1 MGMSHLVNLLSA
13 LSPMGKRWLMAVGDS
28 VALAVMVT
36 AATSLAFGD
45 VAWGRAILAVLI
57 AIVIALPIFA
67 WCGLYRAIIRYISD
81 HALWAIT
88 KAVTVASVLWGLAV
102 REIFTDHG
110 AQQLAVAVILFWTF
124 ALVGVGGSRFIAR
137 WVLWW
142 PLRRQFGGR
151 QVLIF
156 GANDAG
162 WQLVSALRQ
171 GKEFFPA
178 AFLDE
183 DPLVI
188 GKEIG
193 GVRVF
198 GMDSLGMLVSRY
210 EIRDAIVAL
219 PQASELQRKRV
230 VETLQRFNLRVRVM
244 PPVADFTAGRYLPRI
259 VREVDVGDLLGRD
272 GVVPDMEL
280 MRESV
285 SGRVVMVTGAG
296 GSIGSELCRQIALLD
311 PVRLVLVEINEYAL
325 YRVQQALL
333 ELGFSDLVPA
343 LGSIEDRDWL
353 RDLIQRHGITT
364 IFHAAA
370 YKHVPLVEQ
379 NALQGIRNNVLGSK
393 ALVEAALA
401 EGIERFVLISSDKA
415 VHPTNVMGA
424 TKRWSELLVLAAAHR
439 CLQER
444 LPCRFSMVRFGN
456 VLGSSGSV
464 VPLFKRQIERGG
476 PITVTHPE
484 VTRYFMSI
492 HEAVELV
499 LQASSLAEGGEVF
512 LLDMGEPVSILDLAR
527 KLITL
532 AGLSLRDAA
541 HPDGDIE
548 IVFTGLRP
556 GEKLHEEL
564 VIGANVQP
572 TRHPKIRRADEPWID
587 ADRLHAWVRL
597 LEQAIARRDEALARE
612 ITLVVA
618 QQPDGEE
625 LDRLFSEFAHRLG
638 MKGTVVSLARPTV
651 GQRRVALG

>member
-1 MGMSHLVNLLSA
+1 MGMNHLVNLLSA
-13 LSPMGKRWLMAVGDS
+13 LSPVGKRWLMAVGDS
-28 VALAVMVT
+28 VALSVMVM
-36 AATSLAFGD
+36 AATRLAFGD
-45 VAWGRAILAVLI
+45 VAWGRAILAVFM

-88 KAVTVASVLWGLAV
+88 KAVTLASVFWGLAV
-102 REIFTDHG
+102 REIFADYG
-110 AQQLAVAVILFWTF
+110 AEQIAVAAILFWTF

-142 PLRRQFGGR
+142 PLRRHFGGR

-193 GVRVF
+193 GIRVF

-230 VETLQRFNLRVRVM
+230 VEALQRFNLRVRVM

-311 PVRLVLVEINEYAL
+311 PARLVLVEINEYAL
-325 YRVQQALL
+325 YRVQQTLL
-333 ELGFSDLVPA
+333 ELGFSELVPA

-353 RDLIQRHGITT
+353 RDLIRHYGVTT

-439 CLQER
+439 CTQER
-444 LPCRFSMVRFGN
+444 LSCRFSMVRFGN

-512 LLDMGEPVSILDLAR
+512 LLDMGEPVPILDLAR
-527 KLITL
+527 KLVSL
-532 AGLSLRDAA
+532 AGLSLRDSA
-541 HPDGDIE
+541 HPEGDIE

-572 TRHPKIRRADEPWID
+572 TRHPKIRRANEPWID
-587 ADRLHAWVRL
+587 ADRLQAWVRL
-597 LEQAIARRDEALARE
+597 LEQAIARRDDALARE

-618 QQPDGEE
+618 QQPDEE
-625 LDRLFSEFAHRLG
+625 ALDRLFSEFAQRLG

-651 GQRRVALG
+651 EQRRVARG

>member
-1 MGMSHLVNLLSA
+1 MNRLVNLLSA
-13 LSPMGKRWLMAVGDS
+13 LSPAGKRWLMAVGDA

-36 AATSLAFGD
+36 AAVALAFGEIP
-45 VAWGRAILAVLI
+45 GRATVLAVGA
-57 AIVIALPIFA
+57 AILVALPVFA

-88 KAVTVASVLWGLAV
+88 KAVTLASVLWGIAA
-102 REIFTDHG
+102 RDIFAGHG
-110 AQQLAVAVILFWTF
+110 IGRIAVASALLWTF
-124 ALVGVGGSRFIAR
+124 ALVGVGGARFIAR

-178 AFLDE
+178 AFVDD

-193 GVRVF
+193 GVRVY
-198 GMDSLGMLVSRY
+198 GMDSLAMLVSRY

-230 VETLQRFNLRVRVM
+230 VEALQRFNLRVRVT
-244 PPVADFTAGRYLPRI
+244 PPMADFTGGRYLPRI

-272 GVVPDMEL
+272 GVVPDMGL

-296 GSIGSELCRQIALLD
+296 GSIGSELCRQIALLG
-311 PVRLVLVEINEYAL
+311 PTRLVLVEINEYAL

-333 ELGFSDLVPA
+333 ELGFSEVVPA
-343 LGSIEDRDWL
+343 LGSIEDGDWL
-353 RDLIQRHGITT
+353 RDLMRRHGVTT
-364 IFHAAA
+364 VFHAAA

-379 NALQGIRNNVLGSK
+379 NALQGIRNNILGSK
-393 ALVEAALA
+393 ALVEAAIA
-401 EGIERFVLISSDKA
+401 GGIERFVLISSDKA
-415 VHPTNVMGA
+415 VHPSNVMGA
-424 TKRWSELLVLAAAHR
+424 TKRWAELLVLAAAHR
-439 CLQER
+439 CREEGI
-444 LPCRFSMVRFGN
+444 PCRFSMVRFGN

-512 LLDMGEPVSILDLAR
+512 LLDMGEPVPILDLAC
-527 KLITL
+527 KLIQL
-532 AGLSLRDAA
+532 AGLSLRDAD

-564 VIGANVQP
+564 VIGSNVQP

-587 ADRLHAWVRL
+587 RARLHAWVRL
-597 LEQAIARRDEALARE
+597 LELAIALRDESLARE
-612 ITLVVA
+612 ITLAVA
-618 QQPDGEE
+618 QQPDDTE
-625 LDRLFSEFAHRLG
+625 LDRLFTDFAPRLG
-638 MKGTVVSLARPTV
+638 MTGSVVPLARSAS
-651 GQRRVALG
+651 RSA